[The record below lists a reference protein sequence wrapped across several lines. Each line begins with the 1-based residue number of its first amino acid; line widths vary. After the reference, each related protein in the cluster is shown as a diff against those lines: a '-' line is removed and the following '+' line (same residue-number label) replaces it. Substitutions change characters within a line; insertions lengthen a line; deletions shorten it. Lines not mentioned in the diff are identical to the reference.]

1 MYTYLNFFNQQ
12 SNVNALVEKWRKCYK
27 VKEGDLQSTDNNLA
41 STHDGVVPNKIVAVT
56 IPFEAPNLSDV
67 NTKKRCPESRAG
79 DRQQSTQCTFYWNV
93 YTVILHSHGTH
104 LALLLNKF

>member
-1 MYTYLNFFNQQ
+1 M
-12 SNVNALVEKWRKCYK
+12 VEEWRKCYK

-67 NTKKRCPESRAG
+67 NTKKGVLNRA
-79 DRQQSTQCTFYWNV
+79 QQTDSNQHSVPFIGMFVPSFYIHMVHFSTV
-93 YTVILHSHGTH
+93 
-104 LALLLNKF
+104 A